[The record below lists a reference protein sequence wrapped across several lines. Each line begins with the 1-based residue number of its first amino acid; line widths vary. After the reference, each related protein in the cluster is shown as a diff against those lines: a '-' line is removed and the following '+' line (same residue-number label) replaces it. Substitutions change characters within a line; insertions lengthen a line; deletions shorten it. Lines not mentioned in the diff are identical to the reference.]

1 MGNGVDKEH
10 DTVRGVGGGFDA
22 VTKLVRDELRT
33 NKSLSIIA
41 PPPPMLLFPCLSL
54 SRNTD
59 TIPYA
64 RSSQV
69 LILSYV
75 L

>member
-41 PPPPMLLFPCLSL
+41 PPPSDVVISLSL
-54 SRNTD
+54 SF
-59 TIPYA
+59 
-64 RSSQV
+64 
-69 LILSYV
+69 
-75 L
+75 